1 MDTLSKTNYVLVG
14 ALMDALNVTHRYKF
28 VDTWGYFHPVTK
40 QINGMLG
47 DLKDGVSEIAGTSLF
62 PTEDRVDHFDYSS
75 MITNSRTRFIF
86 RAPPLS
92 NVANIYYL
100 PFQDMVWL
108 CSGALIFIS
117 CLAIYFSFRG
127 VTMVRPTGDDV
138 ADATAVRGTDIVL
151 LGIGA
156 IAQMGSALEAKFLSA
171 RISTI
176 FFFIFMLFMY
186 TSYTANIVSLLQAT
200 TKSIRTL
207 EDLYRSK
214 MDIGVEDTPYN
225 RFYFPN
231 TVGETRRRI
240 FEQRIAPPQQEPH
253 YVNITYGVQQMRKGL
268 YTFHCELG
276 PAYKLIEQ
284 TFYEHEKCGIV
295 EMDYLG
301 LPPLWVVVRKRT
313 PYKEMIRIK

>member
-1 MDTLSKTNYVLVG
+1 MDTLNATR
-14 ALMDALNVTHRYKF
+14 RYKF
-28 VDTWGYFHPVTK
+28 VNTWGYWHPVTK
-40 QINGMLG
+40 TINGMLG
-47 DLKDGVSEIAGTSLF
+47 DLKDNVSEIGGTSLF
-62 PTEDRVDHFDYSS
+62 PTEDRVVHYDYSS

-100 PFQDMVWL
+100 PFHGMVWV
-108 CSGALIFIS
+108 CSGALVFIS
-117 CLAIYFSFRG
+117 CLAIFFSYRG
-127 VTMVRPTGDDV
+127 AGVLRPEDPIDV
-138 ADATAVRGTDIVL
+138 ADATEASGVRGTDVVL

-156 IAQMGSALEAKFLSA
+156 IAQMGSQLEAKFLSA
-171 RISTI
+171 RISTV

-207 EDLYRSK
+207 EDLYRTK
-214 MDIGVEDTPYN
+214 MTIGVEDTPYN

-231 TVGETRRRI
+231 VVGETRRKI
-240 FEQRIAPPQQEPH
+240 YEHRIAPPNQEAH
-253 YVNITYGVQQMRKGL
+253 YVNNTYGVQLMRQGL
-268 YTFHCELG
+268 YSFHAEVG
-276 PAYKLIEQ
+276 PAYKIVEK
-284 TFYEHEKCGIV
+284 TFFEHEKCGIV

-313 PYKEMIRIK
+313 PYKEMVRIT